1 MVNTSPPPLLHL
13 SPTSLKNLSE
23 SSILRSFDIIIHA
36 HSVYLYFL
44 EFPLPPSP
52 PILTVSN
59 STIRLL
65 IRFMFQVNILS
76 PKSPISAFASIDLP
90 VKRAALLLF
99 GSFLL
104 GFLPHLLFSAPSAG
118 EPTQGYLH
126 GGLLIDFIGQRKPSQ
141 KKNVGLMVGGP
152 TSRLRLL
159 FVDVVILMLQLTMLA
174 ITATTTPKTSE
185 TGTTTTTV

>member
-1 MVNTSPPPLLHL
+1 MVNTSPPPLLRL
-13 SPTSLKNLSE
+13 SPTSLKNFSE

-44 EFPLPPSP
+44 ESPLLAPLPPCP

-104 GFLPHLLFSAPSAG
+104 GFLPHFLFLGPRAEDPPQ
-118 EPTQGYLH
+118 EYLTE
-126 GGLLIDFIGQRKPSQ
+126 GL
-141 KKNVGLMVGGP
+141 
-152 TSRLRLL
+152 
-159 FVDVVILMLQLTMLA
+159 
-174 ITATTTPKTSE
+174 
-185 TGTTTTTV
+185 